1 MDSTLNIMKGTFA
14 SNMLSNLMG
23 KNTFLSTIFVFMLSS
38 PIKLKFIN
46 ISKIYDFFYRFILN
60 YSRLRFTTKDRGN
73 FGRSSVQMTKNM
85 MAILY
90 YIEKNNITY
99 NNKIEVNANYDDDK
113 FKFVPQGKIS
123 LNKKLGIFGI
133 FDNTIDL
140 RRRNENQDIEV
151 ENTSMVLYG
160 PKFKLDDFM
169 KTIHSDY
176 EEKINNYNP
185 DKPKLITIID
195 VLIEGEYRNITSN
208 VDTLNYENL
217 DLSYYPIYL
226 QDLIQNNKIKNSI
239 LAHGPPGTGKT
250 KLAAIIAKEQKK
262 DIIYLD
268 LNLVKNKKELLMLL
282 NITEYNTING
292 HPIKIKL
299 ENVIFLI
306 EEVDKYEFFL
316 DKEPD
321 LSNHEN
327 DNSLENILKNI
338 GDKYDKND
346 VEELQKLFKSKF
358 KPKNNSDKK
367 SELVTEDLL
376 EVFDGINPLKSMLLL
391 TTNNINRL
399 DKRLIRPGR
408 MYKVE
413 LNKISPDY
421 IFSKISSFYNVS
433 LNDLLLNSINISD
446 NMTIAQ
452 LDEILMESANIK
464 DCIEKLK

>member
-23 KNTFLSTIFVFMLSS
+23 KNTFISTIFVLLLSS
-38 PIKLKFIN
+38 PVKLKFIK

-60 YSRLRFTTKDRGN
+60 YSRLRFTTKDRGH
-73 FGRSSVQMTKNM
+73 FGRTTPQMTKNM
-85 MAILY
+85 MAILH
-90 YIEKNNITY
+90 YIEKNNISY
-99 NNKIEVNANYDDDK
+99 NNKIEVNANFEDDK
-113 FKFVPQGKIS
+113 FKFVPQGKIM

-140 RRRNENQDIEV
+140 RRRNEHHDVEV

-160 PKFKLDDFM
+160 PKIKLDDFI
-169 KTIHSDY
+169 KNINSDY

-195 VLIEGEYRNITSN
+195 IHIDGEYRNIISN
-208 VDTLNYENL
+208 VDNLTCKNL
-217 DLSYYPIYL
+217 DLNYYPIYL
-226 QDLIQNNKIKNSI
+226 QELIKNNKIKNSI
-239 LAHGPPGTGKT
+239 LAYGPPGTGKT
-250 KLAAIIAKEQKK
+250 KLAAVIAKEQKK

-268 LNLVKNKKELLMLL
+268 LNLIKNKKELLILL
-282 NITEYNTING
+282 NTTEYSTING
-292 HPIKIKL
+292 HPIKINL

-316 DKEPD
+316 ERNLD
-321 LSNHEN
+321 LSDSEN
-327 DNSLENILKNI
+327 ENSFESIIKNI

-346 VEELQKLFKSKF
+346 IEEFQKLLKSKF

-367 SELVTEDLL
+367 SDLVTEDLL

-391 TTNNINRL
+391 TTNYMERL

-413 LNKISPDY
+413 LNKIPPNY
-421 IFSKISSFYNVS
+421 IFQRIASKYNVEM
-433 LNDLLLNSINISD
+433 NDILLNSIDISD
-446 NMTIAQ
+446 KMTIAL
-452 LDEILMESANIK
+452 LDEILMESANVK

>member
-1 MDSTLNIMKGTFA
+1 MNIMKGTFA

-23 KNTFLSTIFVFMLSS
+23 KNTFLSTIFVLLLSS

-208 VDTLNYENL
+208 VDTLNYDNL
-217 DLSYYPIYL
+217 DLSYYPVYL
-226 QDLIQNNKIKNSI
+226 QELIQNNKIKNSI

-282 NITEYNTING
+282 NMTEYNTING
-292 HPIKIKL
+292 HPIKINL

-316 DKEPD
+316 DKEPNF
-321 LSNHEN
+321 SNSED
-327 DNSLENILKNI
+327 DNSLEYILKNI
-338 GDKYDKND
+338 GDKYDKYDKND

-358 KPKNNSDKK
+358 KPKNTSDKK

-391 TTNNINRL
+391 TTNNIERL

-413 LNKISPDY
+413 LSKISPDY
-421 IFSKISSFYNVS
+421 IFNKISTFYNVS
-433 LNDLLLNSINISD
+433 VNDLLLNSIDISD

-452 LDEILMESANIK
+452 LDEILMESANVK